1 MILYNDSSSY
11 DFEEEH
17 RDAFKTLIILD
28 LVTFLKKV
36 LIVFITNKN
45 TGYQHVDDKPC

>member
-1 MILYNDSSSY
+1 MILVLTILKKNIGMLL
-11 DFEEEH
+11 E
-17 RDAFKTLIILD
+17 TLIILD

>member
-1 MILYNDSSSY
+1 MILVLTILKKNIGMLL
-11 DFEEEH
+11 E
-17 RDAFKTLIILD
+17 TLIILD
-28 LVTFLKKV
+28 LVTFFKKV